1 MPHEAL
7 PTHILLRQRRA
18 MATMFE
24 AIVHGEDEEH
34 LDAVASALFEE
45 IDRVERLL
53 SRFDR
58 SSEVARIN
66 REAFDRAVKVD
77 VELFALLWRCEHYTR
92 LTQGH
97 FDIALPSGTTMN
109 EVKLDET
116 ARTIRFTTERVK
128 LDMGGIGKGYALDRC
143 EAILRQFQVKSALI
157 HGGTSSVLALG
168 SGAEGLGWPVGI
180 RDPWGQS
187 AQSEAG
193 LVRLTHRHLS
203 SSAALDAKHA
213 MESNIVAAPASPL
226 REQAA
231 CAVVANSGEEAEVFS
246 TALLAMG
253 RAAANDFASRQSDL
267 RVLWLERVD
276 ERTQMTW
283 LTEPLT

>member
-1 MPHEAL
+1 MPHEAA
-7 PTHILLRQRRA
+7 PTHILRREHRA
-18 MATMFE
+18 MATLFD
-24 AIVHGEDEEH
+24 AIVHGNDEEH

-45 IDRVERLL
+45 VDRVERLL

-58 SSEVARIN
+58 SNEVARIN
-66 REAFDRAVKVD
+66 REAFNRAVKVD
-77 VELFALLWRCEHYTR
+77 VELFALLERCEHYTR
-92 LTQGH
+92 LTRGH
-97 FDIALPSGTTMN
+97 FDIALPSGATMR
-109 EVKLDET
+109 EVKLDES
-116 ARTIRFTTERVK
+116 ARTIRFTSERVK
-128 LDMGGIGKGYALDRC
+128 LDLGGIGKGYALDRC

-180 RDPWGQS
+180 RDAWGQS
-187 AQSEAG
+187 AESEAG
-193 LVRLTHRHLS
+193 LLRLTDHHLS

-213 MESNIVAAPASPL
+213 MESNIIAAPASPL

-231 CAVVANSGEEAEVFS
+231 CAVIASTGEAAEVYS

-253 RAAANDFASRQSDL
+253 RAAANDFVSRQSDL

-276 ERTQMTW
+276 ERTQMNW